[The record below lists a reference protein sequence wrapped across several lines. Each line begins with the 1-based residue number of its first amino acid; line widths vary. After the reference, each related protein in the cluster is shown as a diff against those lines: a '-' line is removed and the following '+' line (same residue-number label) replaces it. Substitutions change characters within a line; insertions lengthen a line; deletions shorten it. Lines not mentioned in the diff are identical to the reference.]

1 MRYPILF
8 TGANKAM
15 VVLGIIPRQA
25 YVDLSSTDITVR
37 MGWAFRAV
45 IPRAAVMAAEHDD
58 GRVTGWGVHGWRG
71 TWLVNGSA
79 DGLVRL
85 DIDPPVKARTAMVPV
100 RLRTLRV
107 SLADPTA
114 FLADLAA

>member
-1 MRYPILF
+1 
-8 TGANKAM
+8 
-15 VVLGIIPRQA
+15 
-25 YVDLSSTDITVR
+25 
-37 MGWAFRAV
+37 
-45 IPRAAVMAAEHDD
+45 MA
-58 GRVTGWGVHGWRG
+58 R
-71 TWLVNGSA
+71 
-79 DGLVRL
+79 

>member
-1 MRYPILF
+1 
-8 TGANKAM
+8 
-15 VVLGIIPRQA
+15 
-25 YVDLSSTDITVR
+25 
-37 MGWAFRAV
+37 
-45 IPRAAVMAAEHDD
+45 MAAEHDD